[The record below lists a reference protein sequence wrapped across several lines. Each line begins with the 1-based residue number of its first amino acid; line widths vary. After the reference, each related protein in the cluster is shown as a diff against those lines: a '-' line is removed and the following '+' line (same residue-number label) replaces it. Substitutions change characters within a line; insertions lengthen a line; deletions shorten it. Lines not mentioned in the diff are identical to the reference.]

1 MPRVNPEEIRK
12 IGWRLEDV
20 LDDTDGGAT
29 AKWRQM
35 IGTVVERSL
44 TEGSGQKQQ
53 RSRVRRAEILKAAT
67 RVFAREGIA
76 RARIADIAA
85 EAGVPLSSVYDYF
98 VDKEDVAY
106 ALPITHMAKFFAEF
120 AEKAGAKATARERLH
135 LFLWLTVDFARRN
148 QEWARTLYLEIWP
161 SVMVEKANVR
171 RSLDDYSR
179 ILLELIHEGEAAAE
193 WPTDP
198 LPYQTAT
205 IFAGSITQHIVTWLL
220 YRNPR
225 DIMKATGPLAN
236 RLISLLRPRESGDI
250 ASVHNGAVARKRVA
264 VTGAV
269 QKTVK
274 KMAQKAVVVRK

>member
-1 MPRVNPEEIRK
+1 MDE
-12 IGWRLEDV
+12 
-20 LDDTDGGAT
+20 TDGGAT

-44 TEGSGQKQQ
+44 AEGSGQKQQ

-98 VDKEDVAY
+98 GDKEDVAY

-120 AEKAGAKATARERLH
+120 AQRADTKRTARERLH
-135 LFLWLTVDFARRN
+135 LFLWLTVDFARRH

-161 SVMVEKANVR
+161 SVMVEKADVR

-193 WPTDP
+193 WPVDP
-198 LPYQTAT
+198 LPYQSAT

-236 RLISLLRPRESGDI
+236 RLISLLRPYETGEVALDHNTSAVPPRVTAQRLLR
-250 ASVHNGAVARKRVA
+250 ASK
-264 VTGAV
+264 
-269 QKTVK
+269 
-274 KMAQKAVVVRK
+274 